1 MRSCAPVALA
11 TQVAGGVHGD
21 GVGERRRGAF
31 ASSGPSLFLLN
42 SDLIGA
48 EC

>member
-11 TQVAGGVHGD
+11 TQWLVVYGD